1 MTERETGESTALS
14 ELIRRRLVHGFG
26 DYHTSIREQ
35 IVLVDQLIE
44 AVRQEERDRCAA
56 LVDAMRMP
64 PASP

>member
-1 MTERETGESTALS
+1 MTEHEASETRALS
-14 ELIRRRLVHGFG
+14 EVIRGQLVYGFG

-35 IVLVDQLIE
+35 IALVDQLIE

-64 PASP
+64 PVRT

>member
-1 MTERETGESTALS
+1 MTEKETGETTALS
-14 ELIRRRLVHGFG
+14 ELIRRQLVYGFG

-35 IVLVDQLIE
+35 IALVDQLIE

-64 PASP
+64 PVST